1 MMQSDR
7 LFMEF
12 IPVLIWALLAIV
24 LVIVMLLA
32 SWVLRPHVLQN
43 SEKTSTYECGEEP
56 IGPARISYPY
66 NYFIYTVLFVVVDV
80 MGAFLWL
87 LAASNILWVDA
98 TKYTVV
104 WQVAVF
110 ILIIMGGIGFVMKML
125 PKSFL
130 DGKETLEVYRKAK
143 AEKEK
148 EHYVAGGH

>member
-1 MMQSDR
+1 MR
-7 LFMEF
+7 LFLDF
-12 IPVLIWALLAIV
+12 IPVLVWALLAVV

-87 LAASNILWVDA
+87 LSSSTLLWDDGI
-98 TKYTVV
+98 TKYVLV
-104 WQVAVF
+104 WEIILF
-110 ILIIMGGIGFVMKML
+110 IAIIMGAIGFVLKKL
-125 PKSFL
+125 PEAVL
-130 DGKETLEVYRKAK
+130 DGKETLEQYRKAK
-143 AEKEK
+143 AEREQSISGR
-148 EHYVAGGH
+148 H

>member
-1 MMQSDR
+1 MQSER
-7 LFMEF
+7 LFAQF
-12 IPVLIWALLAIV
+12 IPVLIWAILAIV
-24 LVIVMLLA
+24 LVVVMLLA

-87 LAASNILWVDA
+87 LSSSNILWVDA

-104 WQVAVF
+104 WQVAIF
-110 ILIIMGGIGFVMKML
+110 ILIIIGGIAFVMKML
-125 PKSFL
+125 PQAAL

-143 AEKEK
+143 AQREQEQ
-148 EHYVAGGH
+148 HVAGGH

>member
-1 MMQSDR
+1 MMQSER

-24 LVIVMLLA
+24 LVVVMLLA

-87 LAASNILWVDA
+87 LAASDILWVDT

-104 WQVAVF
+104 WQVAIF
-110 ILIIMGGIGFVMKML
+110 LLIVMGGIWFVLKML
-125 PKSFL
+125 PQSVM

-143 AEKEK
+143 AERER
-148 EHYVAGGH
+148 EQHLVGGH

>member
-1 MMQSDR
+1 MR
-7 LFMEF
+7 LFLDF
-12 IPVLIWALLAIV
+12 IPVLVWALLAVV

-87 LAASNILWVDA
+87 LSSSTLLWDDGM
-98 TKYTVV
+98 TKYVLV
-104 WQVAVF
+104 WEIILF
-110 ILIIMGGIGFVMKML
+110 IAIIMGAIGFVLKKL
-125 PKSFL
+125 PEAVL
-130 DGKETLEVYRKAK
+130 DGKETLEQYRKAK
-143 AEKEK
+143 ADREQEQSISGR
-148 EHYVAGGH
+148 H

>member
-1 MMQSDR
+1 MQDR
-7 LFMEF
+7 LFIEF
-12 IPVLIWALLAIV
+12 IPVLIWALLAVV
-24 LVIVMLLA
+24 LVVVMLLA

-87 LAASNILWVDA
+87 LTASNILWVDA

-110 ILIIMGGIGFVMKML
+110 VLIIMGGIAFVMKML
-125 PKSFL
+125 PQAAL

-143 AEKEK
+143 AEREQDQ
-148 EHYVAGGH
+148 HAMGGH

>member
-1 MMQSDR
+1 MMQTER
-7 LFMEF
+7 LFIEF
-12 IPVLIWALLAIV
+12 IPVLIWAILAVV
-24 LVIVMLLA
+24 LVVVMLLA

-87 LAASNILWVDA
+87 LTASNILWIDA
-98 TKYTVV
+98 TKFTVV
-104 WQVAVF
+104 WQVVVF
-110 ILIIMGGIGFVMKML
+110 ILIIMGGIAFVMKVL
-125 PKSFL
+125 PQAAL

-143 AEKEK
+143 AEREQKQ
-148 EHYVAGGH
+148 HTTGGH

>member
-1 MMQSDR
+1 MMQDR
-7 LFMEF
+7 LFIEF
-12 IPVLIWALLAIV
+12 IPVLIWALLAVV
-24 LVIVMLLA
+24 LVVVMLLA

-87 LAASNILWVDA
+87 LTASNILWVDA

-110 ILIIMGGIGFVMKML
+110 VLIIMGGIGFVMKML
-125 PKSFL
+125 PQAAL
-130 DGKETLEVYRKAK
+130 DGEETLEVYRKAK
-143 AEKEK
+143 AEREQDQ
-148 EHYVAGGH
+148 HVVGGH

>member
-1 MMQSDR
+1 MR
-7 LFMEF
+7 LFLDF
-12 IPVLIWALLAIV
+12 IPVLVWALLAVV

-87 LAASNILWVDA
+87 LSSSTLLWDDGM
-98 TKYTVV
+98 TKYVLV
-104 WQVAVF
+104 WEIILF
-110 ILIIMGGIGFVMKML
+110 IAIIMGAIGFVLKKL
-125 PKSFL
+125 PEAVL
-130 DGKETLEVYRKAK
+130 DGKETLEQYRKAK
-143 AEKEK
+143 AEREQ
-148 EHYVAGGH
+148 EQSISGRH

>member
-1 MMQSDR
+1 MD
-7 LFMEF
+7 F

-24 LVIVMLLA
+24 LVVVMLLA

-87 LAASNILWVDA
+87 LTASNILWVDA

-110 ILIIMGGIGFVMKML
+110 VLIIMGGIGFVMKML
-125 PKSFL
+125 PQAAL

-143 AEKEK
+143 AEREQDQ
-148 EHYVAGGH
+148 HAVGGH